1 MKRKKNEICGLI
13 EIDGEFFL
21 PNVAT
26 INSYQNSSNVILVNF
41 KKDRKI
47 IPLGKRSELDSDLM
61 KRIEE
66 KLNKEPE
73 KKKLWFWRN
82 FFMNPLRVE
91 EGKGKGKYFKNT
103 SVLYCIK

>member
-66 KLNKEPE
+66 KLNKQ
-73 KKKLWFWRN
+73 FIVIIIIN
-82 FFMNPLRVE
+82 N
-91 EGKGKGKYFKNT
+91 
-103 SVLYCIK
+103 